1 MALAPAGRLLPGV
14 GLALAVA
21 VAARAFGG
29 VLPFSEVPIAL
40 LAGLLLA
47 NLAPLGPGLT
57 PGLAFAVLRLLR
69 AGIVL
74 LGAQLS
80 LAAVLAAGLAALALV
95 VVLVAATLAAMV
107 AAARLIA
114 LDARLGLLVAVGT
127 AICGNTAILATAPII
142 GARDRDVSIAVATI
156 TLFGTA
162 AVFVYPLVGAALGLE
177 PHVFGTWAGTAVND
191 TSQVL
196 AAGFAYG
203 EEAGQT
209 ATVVKLTRNT
219 LLAPVLLVIALWW
232 SRASAVAA
240 DGAAQIAPRLPQA
253 MPLFVLGFLGMAL
266 LNTLGAFDV
275 VFGSVELADHL
286 AATGRFLVLVA
297 LAAVGLSTHVGPM
310 RDVGPSALYVGL
322 AGGVCLALTS
332 LAAVTLI
339 GS

>member
-1 MALAPAGRLLPGV
+1 MTLIPAGRLLPGL

-21 VAARAFGG
+21 LAATALGG
-29 VLPFSEVPIAL
+29 VVPLSEVPIAVL
-40 LAGLLLA
+40 GGLLLA
-47 NLAPLGPGLT
+47 NLVPLGHRVA
-57 PGLAFAVLRLLR
+57 PGLAFAVRRLLR

-80 LAAVLAAGLAALALV
+80 FAAVLAAGQAALGLV

-107 AAARLIA
+107 AAARLVG
-114 LDARLGLLVAVGT
+114 LEPRLGLLVAVGT

-162 AVFVYPLVGAALGLE
+162 AVFVYPLAGAALGLE

-191 TSQVL
+191 TSQVV

-232 SRASAVAA
+232 SREPADAA
-240 DGAAQIAPRLPQA
+240 DGAARVVPRLRQA
-253 MPLFVLGFLGMAL
+253 LPLFVLGFLGVAL

-275 VFGSVELADHL
+275 VFGGVELAELL
-286 AATGRFLVLVA
+286 AATGRFLVLIA

-310 RDVGPSALYVGL
+310 REVGPRPLYLGL
-322 AGGVCLALTS
+322 VGGVCLALAS
-332 LAAVTLI
+332 LGALTLLGI
-339 GS
+339 